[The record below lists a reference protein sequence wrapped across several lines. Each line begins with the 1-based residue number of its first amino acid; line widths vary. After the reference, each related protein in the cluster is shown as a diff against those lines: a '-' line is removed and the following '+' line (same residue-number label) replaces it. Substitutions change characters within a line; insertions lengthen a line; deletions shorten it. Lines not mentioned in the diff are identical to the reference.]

1 MSSVGGSRGGYN
13 QNPLRAE
20 FNRVYKMNTDLE
32 LRLNSLEREVD
43 NLIKKLA
50 SQPATSVAGPPGP
63 PGVAGPPGPPG
74 VTGPPGVAGPPGPA
88 GIPGPTGPAPA
99 SS

>member
-20 FNRVYKMNTDLE
+20 FNRVYRQNADLE
-32 LRLNSLEREVD
+32 LRLNSLERELV
-43 NLIKKLA
+43 NLTKKLA
-50 SQPATSVAGPPGP
+50 SQPVPT
-63 PGVAGPPGPPG
+63 G
-74 VTGPPGVAGPPGPA
+74 VTGPPGPQGVAGPAGPVGPQGVA
-88 GIPGPTGPAPA
+88 GIPGPTGPAPV